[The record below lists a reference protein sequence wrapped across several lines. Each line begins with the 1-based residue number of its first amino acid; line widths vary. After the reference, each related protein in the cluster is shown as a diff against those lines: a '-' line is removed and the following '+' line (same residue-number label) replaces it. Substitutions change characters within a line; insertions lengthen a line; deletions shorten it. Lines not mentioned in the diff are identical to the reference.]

1 MKETVTL
8 TKDELERLSVLI
20 SVYGSFMPLIEFFD
34 EITIDMLPDSLRDK
48 YSMLKSSVIDFTD
61 ELRAYVESTVDL
73 R

>member
-20 SVYGSFMPLIEFFD
+20 SVYGGFMPLIEFFD
-34 EITIDMLPDSLRDK
+34 WIPNYMLPDSLRDK
-48 YSMLKSSVIDFTD
+48 YALLKTSVINFTD
-61 ELRAYVESTVDL
+61 ELRSYVESTVDL

>member
-20 SVYGSFMPLIEFFD
+20 SVYGSFMPLVEFFD
-34 EITIDMLPDSLRDK
+34 GIPIDMLPDSLRDK
-48 YSMLKSSVIDFTD
+48 YALLKTSVIDFTD
-61 ELRAYVESTVDL
+61 ELRSYVESTVDI